1 MTTKE
6 KLLLENKAW
15 AQERLSLDKEYFK
28 RLSQMPLPEILWIG
42 SSDSMVPIKEITNTE
57 PGEIIAYRNF
67 GNLVREDDKGLM
79 SLIEYSIKVL
89 KTKYIIVCGYSH
101 CQCIS
106 GSIKYNEREIPGV
119 TSWLKEVNQLYK
131 QHKDTLAHLKGEALE
146 SELAKIN
153 VKAQIEKL
161 RNLDLV
167 QEAWKSNTK
176 YPKLVGWFYNLN
188 NGLLEEV
195 IEVEAQA
202 KKIVTLDSHMEATMR
217 QK

>member
-15 AQERLSLDKEYFK
+15 AQERLSLDKDYFK

-89 KTKYIIVCGYSH
+89 NIKYIIVCGYSH

-106 GSIKYNEREIPGV
+106 EAIKFNEHDTPGV
-119 TSWLKEVNQLYK
+119 TSWLEEVNQLYK
-131 QHKDTLAHLKGEALE
+131 DHKDTLAHIQGEDLE

-153 VKAQIEKL
+153 VQAQIDKL
-161 RNLDLV
+161 KKLNLVL
-167 QEAWKSNTK
+167 EAWQSGSE

-195 IEVEAQA
+195 TEVAAEE
-202 KKIVTLDSHMEATMR
+202 KKVARIDSR
-217 QK
+217 I